1 MLGEGTCSHPQ
12 PSRPHFSQD
21 TRSISS
27 LPMRSPKTMAPSRGI
42 VTKNRL
48 GAPVLI
54 RANGTFPGLPLL
66 RGSSDV
72 VWVVI
77 AEPTLCQRVGVALL
91 ERAILAAPRTRL
103 VHRVHC
109 APRSLGGVDVSWNKA
124 CQCKSSGTHQ
134 SGAYHHLSDPM
145 VIAQSRGS

>member
-1 MLGEGTCSHPQ
+1 MLGEGTRSHPQ
-12 PSRPHFSQD
+12 PSRPAFLTGHAQHIELAD
-21 TRSISS
+21 EIAE
-27 LPMRSPKTMAPSRGI
+27 TMAPSRGI

-77 AEPTLCQRVGVALL
+77 AEATLCQRVGVALF

-103 VHRVHC
+103 VPRVHC
-109 APRSLGGVDVSWNKA
+109 APRSLGGIDVSWTKA

-134 SGAYHHLSDPM
+134 SCAYHHLSDPM
-145 VIAQSRGS
+145 LIAPSRGI